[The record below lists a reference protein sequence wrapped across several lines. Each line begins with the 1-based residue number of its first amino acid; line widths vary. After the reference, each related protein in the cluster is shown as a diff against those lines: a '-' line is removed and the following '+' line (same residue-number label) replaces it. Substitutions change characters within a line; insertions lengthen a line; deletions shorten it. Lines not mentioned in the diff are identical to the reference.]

1 MVTIDISG
9 VGFEERAPIAI
20 RAASSFAFLF
30 LYPLPS
36 PSFLPP
42 TVKNEYGTTD
52 YQGEGPTEADRVP
65 NAIVSR
71 TLARDIP
78 LEVVDHVLGLEQI
91 VQPLAWVCGRSG
103 EQIIKPVQRE
113 TNEAS
118 RFLTCGNGSCR
129 PELHMSGVIYLSPRA
144 VTSSPGR
151 GPTLALNGELVWAQG
166 EAKSFRCAV
175 TSGPATGSGWMNVAE
190 GGMVQN
196 TPKDR
201 IRRGGSCDESS
212 TQNWKWR

>member
-1 MVTIDISG
+1 MVTIDIPG
-9 VGFEERAPIAI
+9 VGFEESAPIAI
-20 RAASSFAFLF
+20 WAASSFAFLF

-52 YQGEGPTEADRVP
+52 YQGERQTEADRVP

-91 VQPLAWVCGRSG
+91 VELLAWVCGRSG

-118 RFLTCGNGSCR
+118 RSLTCGKGSCR
-129 PELHMSGVIYLSPRA
+129 PELHVSGVIYLSPRA

-151 GPTLALNGELVWAQG
+151 GLVLALNGELVL
-166 EAKSFRCAV
+166 
-175 TSGPATGSGWMNVAE
+175 GSGRSEITPLCCDIGSGNGE
-190 GGMVQN
+190 RLDECGGGWDG
-196 TPKDR
+196 TKYA
-201 IRRGGSCDESS
+201 
-212 TQNWKWR
+212 